1 VKKKKASSLVDKG
14 VVTCY
19 GCGAPLQTSVPAAAG
34 YVAPDKFEAKKKH
47 RQLQQVTL
55 PRDGGRGGQFVFE
68 GFGAG
73 EEGGTAWQD

>member
-34 YVAPDKFEAKKKH
+34 YVHPDKFEAKKKH
-47 RQLQQVTL
+47 KQLQQV
-55 PRDGGRGGQFVFE
+55 RSR
-68 GFGAG
+68 
-73 EEGGTAWQD
+73 